1 MGKCRTPHPRDHAGG
16 ALVPPSDN
24 GRDYVSRR
32 IVLPCVHLSSV
43 PPTCLRSTGFAAI
56 SPRSKPSRAYTS
68 PLAAADAALP
78 ARAIC
83 ARQSRGNE
91 VEVIQVTCM
100 LLQFIRFRFGK
111 QKEPRLG
118 GMAGEMNSPHCRPGD
133 AEHRKPFRPPLGRD
147 SRQAETSVAIGVKL
161 RKRLCSGACTA
172 LASSRPPC
180 PSKAPTPCHASP
192 RRSMACGGR

>member
-1 MGKCRTPHPRDHAGG
+1 M
-16 ALVPPSDN
+16 
-24 GRDYVSRR
+24 SRR
-32 IVLPCVHLSSV
+32 IVLPCVLVRSV
-43 PPTCLRSTGFAAI
+43 PPTRFRSAGLAAI
-56 SPRSKPSRAYTS
+56 PPRAKPSSAYTS

-78 ARAIC
+78 VRASC

-100 LLQFIRFRFGK
+100 LLQFIRFRVRK

-147 SRQAETSVAIGVKL
+147 SRQAETSVAIGVEL
-161 RKRLCSGACTA
+161 RK
-172 LASSRPPC
+172 SRFGD
-180 PSKAPTPCHASP
+180 TVSP
-192 RRSMACGGR
+192 GV

>member
-1 MGKCRTPHPRDHAGG
+1 M
-16 ALVPPSDN
+16 
-24 GRDYVSRR
+24 SRR
-32 IVLPCVHLSSV
+32 IVLPCVLVPSV
-43 PPTCLRSTGFAAI
+43 PPTCFRSAGFTAI
-56 SPRSKPSRAYTS
+56 PPRAKPSSAYTS

-78 ARAIC
+78 VRASC

-100 LLQFIRFRFGK
+100 LLQFIRFRVRK

-147 SRQAETSVAIGVKL
+147 SRQAENSVRIGREL
-161 RKRLCSGACTA
+161 RKRLCSGRARLL
-172 LASSRPPC
+172 LAPGLHVLREHRHPVTHHR
-180 PSKAPTPCHASP
+180 ATEGLAARG
-192 RRSMACGGR
+192 RRVDRRATGGRSLPPGWAGACK

>member
-1 MGKCRTPHPRDHAGG
+1 MQNAPPASVRRWGV
-16 ALVPPSDN
+16 VPPS
-24 GRDYVSRR
+24 GTTEGTYVSRR
-32 IVLPCVHLSSV
+32 IVLPCALLRSV
-43 PPTCLRSTGFAAI
+43 PPTCFRSTGLAAI
-56 SPRSKPSRAYTS
+56 PLRAKPSCTYTS

-78 ARAIC
+78 VRASC

-100 LLQFIRFRFGK
+100 LLQFIRFRVRK

-147 SRQAETSVAIGVKL
+147 SRQAENSVRIGRGL
-161 RKRLCSGACTA
+161 RKRLCSGTCTA
-172 LASSRPPC
+172 LASSWSPC
-180 PSKAPTPCHASP
+180 PSRAPTPCHASP
-192 RRSMACGGR
+192 RH

>member
-1 MGKCRTPHPRDHAGG
+1 MALLRHMHSSVVKEHSFKARMQNAPPASVRRWGVG
-16 ALVPPSDN
+16 AALGDN

-32 IVLPCVHLSSV
+32 IGLPCVHLSSV
-43 PPTCLRSTGFAAI
+43 PPTCFRSAGLAAL
-56 SPRSKPSRAYTS
+56 SPRRKPSRAYTS

-147 SRQAETSVAIGVKL
+147 SRQAETSVLIGVEL
-161 RKRLCSGACTA
+161 RKRVCL
-172 LASSRPPC
+172 RI
-180 PSKAPTPCHASP
+180 PTPCHASP
-192 RRSMACGGR
+192 HP